1 MLHCTFSPEIL
12 ALLFSLEEVNL
23 SPPPPP
29 QPDRKM
35 IKRLTFEI
43 I

>member
-12 ALLFSLEEVNL
+12 ALLFSLKEVNL
-23 SPPPPP
+23 FPPPP